1 MKTGKLFT
9 AYVQAVLERFQLPAT
24 PAAVQLLSMIA
35 AHESGGFRYVKQMGN
50 GPAKGLL
57 QMEPVGLLEV
67 VRYSQVRPDRF
78 TTLPD
83 FTAIELDQL
92 VFDTELAI
100 ICARVFFMAKPE
112 AIPNDIEGLARYA
125 KKYWNTEAGK
135 ATAEDYANAYREYC
149 L

>member
-9 AYVQAVLERFQLPAT
+9 AYVQAVLESFQLPAT

-67 VRYSQVRPDRF
+67 VRYS
-78 TTLPD
+78 
-83 FTAIELDQL
+83 
-92 VFDTELAI
+92 
-100 ICARVFFMAKPE
+100 
-112 AIPNDIEGLARYA
+112 
-125 KKYWNTEAGK
+125 
-135 ATAEDYANAYREYC
+135 
-149 L
+149 